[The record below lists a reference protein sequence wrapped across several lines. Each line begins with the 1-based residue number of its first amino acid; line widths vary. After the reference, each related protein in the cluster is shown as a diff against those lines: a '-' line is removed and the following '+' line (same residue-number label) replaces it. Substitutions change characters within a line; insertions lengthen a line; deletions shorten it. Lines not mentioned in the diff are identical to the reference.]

1 MTTAGD
7 VPKVIYAPNKAFKEI
22 VKNPKYLGV
31 LIVFV
36 IFVGV
41 QVSASY
47 VIATKSYLEQTKPTG
62 TEGDLWTDNA
72 GLWQAN
78 SGIIVS
84 NNTDDYI
91 NSSSLYLGAPIYFG
105 TQSVEFTSS
114 NASVLRMELTSIGID
129 EQVSPE
135 SEGFKNMSFRLKIV
149 NPGSQPN
156 NVVLVL
162 DSLNA
167 SSFSYDLTSE
177 FSTGTLGFWSNI
189 TVPIGSGSWSTNGSG
204 ATWENIT
211 GLKMELDWASSSNID
226 VRLDGLFF
234 RGEYLTPIEFS
245 GAGSYLA
252 TSAVNGITPFVFEWI
267 ILTGALFIMIK
278 VLKGNVKWRPIM
290 VAVGFAL
297 IVLVVQS
304 AVILLVY
311 TSLPTLYYPLEL
323 LANVPGESSVAPA
336 TTLAAI
342 DSTNFIGSIVQI
354 VMWLWLAGLG
364 AIITREVTGLEA
376 DVPPFGWVKSI
387 AVSGLSLLVTILIV
401 GLLG

>member
-1 MTTAGD
+1 
-7 VPKVIYAPNKAFKEI
+7 
-22 VKNPKYLGV
+22 
-31 LIVFV
+31 
-36 IFVGV
+36 
-41 QVSASY
+41 
-47 VIATKSYLEQTKPTG
+47 
-62 TEGDLWTDNA
+62 
-72 GLWQAN
+72 
-78 SGIIVS
+78 
-84 NNTDDYI
+84 
-91 NSSSLYLGAPIYFG
+91 
-105 TQSVEFTSS
+105 
-114 NASVLRMELTSIGID
+114 
-129 EQVSPE
+129 
-135 SEGFKNMSFRLKIV
+135 
-149 NPGSQPN
+149 
-156 NVVLVL
+156 
-162 DSLNA
+162 
-167 SSFSYDLTSE
+167 
-177 FSTGTLGFWSNI
+177 
-189 TVPIGSGSWSTNGSG
+189 
-204 ATWENIT
+204 
-211 GLKMELDWASSSNID
+211 MELDWASSSNID